1 MKMIA
6 VLLCVVISV
15 SAGNVNPAENVLCDV
30 CHFIGDEVTGR
41 VLTEEAERKVI
52 SLAKTVCSKIPVFS
66 AECELAVSQHGKDWV
81 DTLFRLVDVDMLC
94 SKAHLCTTNT
104 VEFTLRDGEA
114 CTACMDGLDMVKM
127 VIESED
133 MKGLLHVIVNET
145 CSAVG
150 GNVASCEALVDTI
163 LDQILGNLVPM
174 FNVKALCVNAGACPA
189 SLAAKPTEI
198 GCTVC
203 RDVFGIVSSAVNSP
217 EVEELIEITVNQ
229 TCLLVGF
236 GVDQCEHVFL
246 YLASSILDSVKL
258 SVRPDSICATLGSC
272 PVSDTPFHL
281 SPVEG
286 KEGCKACMDGMDL
299 VDQIL
304 KSPSTLDLLHIA
316 IDEICMAIGGD
327 VATCQGIIEGTLDPI
342 ISNLIA
348 LFDPASL
355 CKQAGACPALE
366 NTKWEGGVFCDACV
380 DGVLELQNIAEDT
393 ETDEMLDE
401 LTDILCNVIQIP
413 FCKTVIGSII
423 KESLT
428 DVESL
433 NPNTTCANIGACSNL
448 DEQDQVR
455 SYEVRSSVGDTCS
468 ECTMI
473 AGELIT
479 LLENQQVDALLKEAI
494 SEICTVLPIS
504 DCETTLDGYFD
515 QLVALLKNL
524 DAKTLCSLIGLC

>member
-1 MKMIA
+1 MKVIT
-6 VLLCVVISV
+6 VLLCLVLSV
-15 SAGNVNPAENVLCDV
+15 AAGNVDPAENVLCDV
-30 CHFIGDEVTGR
+30 CRFIGDEVTGR
-41 VLTEEAERKVI
+41 VLTQEAKSKVI
-52 SLAKTVCSKIPVFS
+52 NLAKAVCSQIPVFS
-66 AECELAVSQHGKDWV
+66 KECDLAVSQHGKDWV
-81 DTLFRLVDVDMLC
+81 DTLFRLFDVDMLC
-94 SKAHLCTTNT
+94 SKAHLCTSTT
-104 VEFTLRDGEA
+104 MDFALRDGEA

-127 VIESED
+127 IIESED
-133 MKGLLHVIVNET
+133 MKGLLHVVVNET
-145 CSAVG
+145 CMAVAG
-150 GNVASCEALVDTI
+150 DAASCEALVDTV

-174 FNVKALCVNAGACPA
+174 FNVKALCVNSGACPA
-189 SLAAKPTEI
+189 QLASKPTEI

-203 RDVFGIVSSAVNSP
+203 QDVFGIVSNTVNSP

-258 SVRPDSICATLGSC
+258 AVKPDYICANMGSC
-272 PVSDTPFHL
+272 PVSDTFEL
-281 SPVEG
+281 TPVKG

-304 KSPSTLDLLHIA
+304 KSNSTIDLLHIA
-316 IDEICMAIGGD
+316 IDEICIAIGGD
-327 VATCQGIIEGTLDPI
+327 VGTCEGIIEGTLDPI
-342 ISNLIA
+342 INNLIA
-348 LFDPASL
+348 MFDPASL
-355 CKQAGACPALE
+355 CKQAGSCPALE
-366 NTKWEGGVFCDACV
+366 NTKWEGGVFCEACV

-413 FCKTVIGSII
+413 FCNTVIGSII
-423 KESLT
+423 KESLA

-448 DEQDQVR
+448 DNQETVS
-455 SYEVRSSVGDTCS
+455 SYEVSSSVGDTCS

-515 QLVALLKNL
+515 QIVALLKNM